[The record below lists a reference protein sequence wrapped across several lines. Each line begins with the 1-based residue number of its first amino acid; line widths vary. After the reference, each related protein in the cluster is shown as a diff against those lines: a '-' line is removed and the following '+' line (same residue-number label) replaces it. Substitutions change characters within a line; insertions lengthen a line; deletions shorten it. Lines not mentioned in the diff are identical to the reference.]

1 MLYTAWHWYDR
12 NYFVILTRIS
22 YISVQT
28 PDRWYRLDIDPTLP
42 SNRHRSDGLCYLW
55 RMSGFTSL
63 WRHDIETLS
72 TLVGFVLAIILNNL
86 LNKSSVID
94 DFRGHC
100 ACATWVDFTFT
111 KIHNRGNVDMVT
123 LRWRHNDRD
132 GVSNHQRLDCL
143 LNRLC
148 RRRSKKASK
157 LRVTG
162 LCAGNSPVTGEFPS
176 QRASNVE
183 NVSIWWLHHATVPCK
198 PKWILLAVSV
208 VFPFS
213 YLLSF

>member
-1 MLYTAWHWYDR
+1 
-12 NYFVILTRIS
+12 
-22 YISVQT
+22 
-28 PDRWYRLDIDPTLP
+28 
-42 SNRHRSDGLCYLW
+42 
-55 RMSGFTSL
+55 MSGFTSL
-63 WRHDIETLS
+63 WRHDIEKLS
-72 TLVGFVLAIILNNL
+72 TLAGFVLAIILNNL

-94 DFRGHC
+94 DFIGHC
-100 ACATWVDFTFT
+100 ACATWVDFSFT

-162 LCAGNSPVTGEFPS
+162 LCAGNSPVTGDPHKGP
-176 QRASNVE
+176 VT
-183 NVSIWWLHHATVPCK
+183 WK
-198 PKWILLAVSV
+198 M
-208 VFPFS
+208 FPFDDFIMQLFLANQNGYYWL
-213 YLLSF
+213 YLLYFHFLTYFRSKSTTYHVQTTISVPAIIIKIRIEL